1 MAGTVI
7 VRSAVVDVRVE
18 LRVTM
23 LGVMLVSSPVGVDDE
38 KRLILPENPFDPVR
52 VRVAFPVVP
61 GARFRN
67 IGLAVML
74 KEGAITRTVMY
85 VLLVIPLLVAVT
97 TTL

>member
-1 MAGTVI
+1 MAGTVM
-7 VRSAVVDVRVE
+7 VRLVVDVRVE
-18 LRVTM
+18 LRVIM
-23 LGVMLVSSPVGVDDE
+23 LGVMLVSIPMGVDDE

-61 GARFRN
+61 GARVRN

-74 KEGAITRTVMY
+74 KEGAITRTVID
-85 VLLVIPLLVAVT
+85 VLLVIPLPVAVT

>member
-1 MAGTVI
+1 M
-7 VRSAVVDVRVE
+7 VRLVVDMRVE

-23 LGVMLVSSPVGVDDE
+23 LGVMLVSSPAGVDDE
-38 KRLILPENPFDPVR
+38 KSMILPENPFDPVR

-74 KEGAITRTVMY
+74 KEGAVTRTVID

-97 TTL
+97 TML

>member
-1 MAGTVI
+1 M
-7 VRSAVVDVRVE
+7 VRLVVDVKVE

-23 LGVMLVSSPVGVDDE
+23 LGVMLVSIPMGVDDE
-38 KRLILPENPFDPVR
+38 KSMILPENPFDPVR

-61 GARFRN
+61 GARLRN

-74 KEGAITRTVMY
+74 KEGAVTRTVID

-97 TTL
+97 TML

>member
-1 MAGTVI
+1 MLPGTVM
-7 VRSAVVDVRVE
+7 VRLVVDMRVE

-23 LGVMLVSSPVGVDDE
+23 LGVMLVSSPAGVDDE
-38 KRLILPENPFDPVR
+38 KSMILPENPFDPVR

-74 KEGAITRTVMY
+74 KEGAVTRTVMY

-97 TTL
+97 TML